1 MASTHAA
8 GTKSGPAATADTP
21 ADAGTTTAPGLTIDE
36 LGRKTGMSVRNI
48 REHQAKG
55 LLPPPEVR
63 ARIGYYGDEHLAR
76 LQLITELQAEGFN
89 LRGIKRLIED
99 AHGVTERLVA
109 VRRAV
114 TEPFETEQPQVFA
127 QEDLLERFGEQD
139 AEATE
144 RAVKLG
150 ALVPLGDGRF
160 EAPSPS
166 LIEAA
171 AEVVSRGVS
180 LRTALAV
187 LGQMEHSSKE
197 VARSFVRLFLEE
209 VWKPFAEAGYPEDR
223 WPEVLESVER
233 LRPIA
238 SRALLATFQQTMTR
252 EVQDAFGKELARYSK
267 RK

>member
-1 MASTHAA
+1 MASTQA
-8 GTKSGPAATADTP
+8 PAEHTEEAE
-21 ADAGTTTAPGLTIDE
+21 LTIDQLARE
-36 LGRKTGMSVRNI
+36 SGMSVRNV

-63 ARIGYYGDEHLAR
+63 ARIGYYGPEHLGR

-89 LRGIKRLIED
+89 LKGIKRLLED
-99 AHGVTERLVA
+99 AHGVTDRLVA

-114 TEPFETEQPQVFA
+114 TEPFETEQPQVFTLEEL
-127 QEDLLERFGEQD
+127 QERFGEQGE
-139 AEATE
+139 EATE
-144 RAVKLG
+144 RAIKLG

-166 LIEAA
+166 LIDAA
-171 AEVVSRGVS
+171 EEVVSRGVS
-180 LRTALAV
+180 LRTALSV
-187 LGQMEHSSKE
+187 LSQMEHHSKE
-197 VARSFVRLFLEE
+197 VARTFVRLFLEE

-223 WPEVLESVER
+223 WSEVLESIER

-238 SRALLATFQQTMTR
+238 SRALLATFQQTMSR
-252 EVQDAFGKELARYSK
+252 EVQDAFGKELARYSR

>member
-1 MASTHAA
+1 MAATHGATKAA
-8 GTKSGPAATADTP
+8 GNGRASSPEP
-21 ADAGTTTAPGLTIDE
+21 RSSENEFTIDE
-36 LGRKTGMSVRNI
+36 LARRSGMSVRNI
-48 REHQAKG
+48 REHQARG

-63 ARIGYYGDEHLAR
+63 ARTGYYGAEHLTR

-89 LRGIKRLIED
+89 LKGIKRLLED
-99 AHGVTERLVA
+99 AHGVTDRLVE

-114 TEPFETEQPQVFA
+114 TEPFESEQPQILTA
-127 QEDLLERFGEQD
+127 EDLQERFGEQD
-139 AEATE
+139 PAATD
-144 RAVKLG
+144 RAIRLG

-166 LIEAA
+166 LIDAA
-171 AEVVSRGVS
+171 EEVVSRGVP

-187 LGQMEHSSKE
+187 LEQMERSSKD

-209 VWKPFAEAGYPEDR
+209 VWKPFADAGYPEDR
-223 WPEVLESVER
+223 WDEVIESVER

>member
-1 MASTHAA
+1 VAA
-8 GTKSGPAATADTP
+8 QAQTDAAEGEA
-21 ADAGTTTAPGLTIDE
+21 ARGLTIDQLARE
-36 LGRKTGMSVRNI
+36 TGMSVRNV
-48 REHQAKG
+48 REHQARG

-63 ARIGYYGDEHLAR
+63 ARIGYYGPEHVER
-76 LQLITELQAEGFN
+76 LRLIQELQAEGFN
-89 LRGIKRLIED
+89 LRGIKRLLED

-109 VRRAV
+109 VRRVV
-114 TEPFETEQPQVFA
+114 TAPFETEQPQVITA
-127 QEDLLERFGEQD
+127 EELEQRFGPQD
-139 AEATE
+139 DEVTQ

-150 ALVPLGDGRF
+150 ALVPLADGSF

-166 LIEAA
+166 LIDA
-171 AEVVSRGVS
+171 AEEVVGRGVP

-187 LGQMEHSSKE
+187 LAHMERHSKE

-209 VWKPFAEAGYPEDR
+209 VWKPFAEAGYPEER
-223 WPEVLESVER
+223 WDEVIESVER

-238 SRALLATFQQTMTR
+238 SQALLATFQQTMTR

>member
-1 MASTHAA
+1 MASTETAA
-8 GTKSGPAATADTP
+8 EPASEL
-21 ADAGTTTAPGLTIDE
+21 GLTIDQLARE
-36 LGRKTGMSVRNI
+36 TGMSVRNI
-48 REHQAKG
+48 REHQARG

-99 AHGVTERLVA
+99 AHGVTGRLFA
-109 VRRAV
+109 FRRAV
-114 TEPFETEQPQVFA
+114 TEPFETEQPQVLTA
-127 QEDLLERFGEQD
+127 DDLQQRFGEQD
-139 AEATE
+139 RETTE

-171 AEVVSRGVS
+171 EEVVGRGVP
-180 LRTALAV
+180 LKTALSV
-187 LGQMEHSSKE
+187 LGSIEHHSKE
-197 VARSFVRLFLEE
+197 VARTFVRLFIEE
-209 VWKPFAEAGYPEDR
+209 VWKPFADDGYPEER
-223 WPEVLESVER
+223 WDEVLESMER

-252 EVQDAFGKELARYSK
+252 EVQDAFGKELARHAR

>member
-1 MASTHAA
+1 M
-8 GTKSGPAATADTP
+8 ATAS
-21 ADAGTTTAPGLTIDE
+21 GTASATRVDPGLTIDE
-36 LGRKTGMSVRNI
+36 LARDVGMSVRNI
-48 REHQAKG
+48 REHQARG

-63 ARIGYYGDEHLAR
+63 ARIGYYGPEHAER
-76 LQLITELQAEGFN
+76 LRLIQELQAEGFN
-89 LRGIKRLIED
+89 LRGIKRLLED
-99 AHGVTERLVA
+99 AHGVTDRLVK
-109 VRRAV
+109 VRRVV
-114 TEPFETEQPQVFA
+114 TEPFETEQPQVITA
-127 QEDLLERFGEQD
+127 QELEERFGPQD
-139 AEATE
+139 REATE

-150 ALVPLGDGRF
+150 ALVPLADGSF

-166 LIEAA
+166 LIDA
-171 AEVVSRGVS
+171 AEEVVGRGVP

-187 LGQMEHSSKE
+187 LAHMERHSKE

-223 WPEVLESVER
+223 WDEVIESVER

>member
-1 MASTHAA
+1 MTTPSP
-8 GTKSGPAATADTP
+8 GTKSLPDEAVAHADGPSE
-21 ADAGTTTAPGLTIDE
+21 GEVTIDE
-36 LGRKTGMSVRNI
+36 LARRSGMSVRNI
-48 REHQAKG
+48 REHQARG
-55 LLPPPEVR
+55 LLPPPQVR
-63 ARIGYYGDEHLAR
+63 ARTGYYGTEHLTR
-76 LQLITELQAEGFN
+76 LRLITELQAEGFN
-89 LRGIKRLIED
+89 LKGIKRLLED
-99 AHGVTERLVA
+99 ADGVTDRLVE

-114 TEPFETEQPQVFA
+114 IEPFETEQPQIFT
-127 QEDLLERFGEQD
+127 QEELQQKFDGRDD
-139 AEATE
+139 AAIG
-144 RAVKLG
+144 RAVRLG

-166 LIEAA
+166 LIDAA
-171 AEVVSRGVS
+171 EEVVSRGVR

-187 LGQMEHSSKE
+187 LEQMERSSKD

-209 VWKPFAEAGYPEDR
+209 VWKPFADEGYPEDR
-223 WPEVLESVER
+223 WDEVIESVER

>member
-1 MASTHAA
+1 MASTQQA
-8 GTKSGPAATADTP
+8 GAE
-21 ADAGTTTAPGLTIDE
+21 APVEQGLKIDE
-36 LGRKTGMSVRNI
+36 LAREAGMSVRNI
-48 REHQAKG
+48 REHQARG
-55 LLPPPEVR
+55 LLQPPEVR
-63 ARIGYYGDEHLAR
+63 ARIGYYHGEHLDR

-99 AHGVTERLVA
+99 AHGVTDRLVA

-114 TEPFETEQPQVFA
+114 TEPFETEQPQVFT
-127 QEDLLERFGEQD
+127 QEELQERFPGQPPD
-139 AEATE
+139 SIE
-144 RAVKLG
+144 RAIKLG

-166 LIEAA
+166 LIDA
-171 AEVVSRGVS
+171 AEEVVARGAS

-187 LGQMEHSSKE
+187 LGQMEHHSKE
-197 VARSFVRLFLEE
+197 VARSFVRLFLDE

-223 WPEVLESVER
+223 WEEVLESIEG

-252 EVQDAFGKELARYSK
+252 EVQDAFGKELSRYGK

>member
-1 MASTHAA
+1 M
-8 GTKSGPAATADTP
+8 ATAQ
-21 ADAGTTTAPGLTIDE
+21 AQAGEAELTIDE
-36 LGRKTGMSVRNI
+36 LARASGMSVRNI
-48 REHQAKG
+48 REHQARG
-55 LLPPPEVR
+55 LLQPPDVR
-63 ARIGYYGDEHLAR
+63 ARIGYYGTEHLER
-76 LQLITELQAEGFN
+76 LRLITELQAEGFN
-89 LRGIKRLIED
+89 LKGIKRLIED
-99 AHGVTERLVA
+99 AHGVTDRLAA

-114 TEPFETEQPQVFA
+114 IEPFETEQPQVFTG
-127 QEDLLERFGEQD
+127 EELEERFGPD
-139 AEATE
+139 NADATE
-144 RAVKLG
+144 RAIKLG

-166 LIEAA
+166 LIDAA
-171 AEVVSRGVS
+171 AEVVARGVP
-180 LRTALAV
+180 LKTALAV

-223 WPEVLESVER
+223 WPEVLESIDR

-252 EVQDAFGKELARYSK
+252 EVQDAFGKELGRYSK

>member
-1 MASTHAA
+1 MTAPSP
-8 GTKSGPAATADTP
+8 GTKASPNGASEPTEGPADE
-21 ADAGTTTAPGLTIDE
+21 LTIDE
-36 LGRKTGMSVRNI
+36 LARRSGMSVRNI
-48 REHQAKG
+48 REHQARG
-55 LLPPPEVR
+55 LVPPPEVR
-63 ARIGYYGDEHLAR
+63 ARTGYYGPEHLAR
-76 LQLITELQAEGFN
+76 LRLITELQTEGFN
-89 LRGIKRLIED
+89 LRGIKRLLED
-99 AHGVTERLVA
+99 ADGVTDRLVE

-114 TEPFETEQPQVFA
+114 TEPFETEQPQIFSPEELA
-127 QEDLLERFGEQD
+127 ERFGGRD
-139 AEATE
+139 EAAIE
-144 RAVKLG
+144 RAVRLG

-166 LIEAA
+166 LIDAA
-171 AEVVSRGVS
+171 EEVVSRGVR

-187 LGQMEHSSKE
+187 LEQMERSSKD

-209 VWKPFAEAGYPEDR
+209 VWKPFAEDGYAEDR
-223 WPEVLESVER
+223 WDEVIESVER

>member
-1 MASTHAA
+1 M
-8 GTKSGPAATADTP
+8 ATAE
-21 ADAGTTTAPGLTIDE
+21 AQAGEAELTIDE
-36 LGRKTGMSVRNI
+36 LARESGMSVRNI
-48 REHQAKG
+48 REHQARG
-55 LLPPPEVR
+55 LLQPPEVR
-63 ARIGYYGDEHLAR
+63 ARIGYYGPEHLER
-76 LQLITELQAEGFN
+76 LRLITELQADGFN
-89 LRGIKRLIED
+89 LKGIKRLIED
-99 AHGVTERLVA
+99 ADGVTGRLAA

-114 TEPFETEQPQVFA
+114 IEPFETEQPQVFTAEELA
-127 QEDLLERFGEQD
+127 QRFGPD
-139 AEATE
+139 NAEATE
-144 RAVKLG
+144 RAIKLG

-171 AEVVSRGVS
+171 EEVVSRGVS

-209 VWKPFAEAGYPEDR
+209 VWKPFAEAGYPEER
-223 WPEVLESVER
+223 WPEVLESIER

-252 EVQDAFGKELARYSK
+252 EVQDAFGKELSRYSR

>member
-1 MASTHAA
+1 MATIDA
-8 GTKSGPAATADTP
+8 TPATAA
-21 ADAGTTTAPGLTIDE
+21 ADVGLTIDQLARE
-36 LGRKTGMSVRNI
+36 TGMSVRNI
-48 REHQAKG
+48 REHQARG

-99 AHGVTERLVA
+99 AHGVTDRLFA

-114 TEPFETEQPQVFA
+114 TEPFETEQPKVFTA
-127 QEDLLERFGEQD
+127 EDLEQRFGEQD
-139 AEATE
+139 SQATE

-166 LIEAA
+166 LIDAA
-171 AEVVSRGVS
+171 EEVVSRGVP
-180 LRTALAV
+180 LRTALSV
-187 LGQMEHSSKE
+187 LGSIEHHSKE
-197 VARSFVRLFLEE
+197 VARSFVRLFIEE

-223 WPEVLESVER
+223 WEEVLESIER